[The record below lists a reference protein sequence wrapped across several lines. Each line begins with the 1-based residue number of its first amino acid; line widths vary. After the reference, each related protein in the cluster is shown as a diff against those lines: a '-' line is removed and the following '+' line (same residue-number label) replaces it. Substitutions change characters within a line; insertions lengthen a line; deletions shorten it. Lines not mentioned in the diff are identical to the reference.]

1 MPGKTLYFDCQ
12 CGVETYV
19 AEEDG
24 KLVECSFESANNANI
39 IGNIYKGKVTNI
51 LNGMQAAFVNCG
63 LERNCYI
70 SVEDLYPDHTKYE
83 GEEID
88 IPKSLNLKVGDEIM
102 VQITKAPV
110 ANKGA
115 KITTNITFVGNYGI
129 YMPTTPFIGVS
140 KKITDEDV
148 RQTLIDTATSAV
160 IDDEGIIVRTAAPFA
175 KKEELI
181 AECQYV
187 RSLYAAIKKN
197 FETAQVGDLLYAEM
211 PLYVRVLRDEGF
223 KELGEV
229 HVGTK
234 DLYKHVNNILGLS
247 PNAGKVPIV
256 LHEGGRDMLFDA
268 GLSDQLINIMQPR
281 VDLENGGYLIIEH
294 TEALTSI
301 DVNTGSFTGAKSLE
315 ETVFYTN
322 ILAAKEIARQVKL
335 RNLGGIFIVDFIDMT
350 DEEHQQAIVEI
361 LERHLAND
369 KSHCHVLP
377 MSKLGLVEFT
387 RKRAGTPPANLMTK
401 PCKHCHNAGY
411 TRSPEFVLFDFRA
424 KLLDILAKGSK
435 NVFIDMNYDIAQKLL
450 NWQSMSESIKR
461 SYPDAKIYVTPHRS
475 YSEESLI
482 FRADDNAHPDE
493 KALLLY

>member
-1 MPGKTLYFDCQ
+1 MSVKTLYFDCQ
-12 CGVETYV
+12 CGVESYV

-24 KLVECSFESANNANI
+24 KLVECSFESQENANL

-70 SVEDLYPDHTKYE
+70 SVENLYPDHTKYD
-83 GEEID
+83 GGEID
-88 IPKSLNLKVGDEIM
+88 IPATLNLNVGDEIM

-115 KITTNITFVGNYGI
+115 KVTTNITFVGNYGI

-140 KKITDEDV
+140 RKITDEET
-148 RQTLIDTATSAV
+148 RQILIDTATNAV
-160 IDDEGIIVRTAAPFA
+160 MDDEGVIIRTAAPFA
-175 KKEELI
+175 KKEQLVGELG
-181 AECQYV
+181 YV
-187 RSLYAAIKKN
+187 RTLYAKIKEN
-197 FETAQVGDLLYAEM
+197 FAVAQVGDLLYAEM

-229 HVGTK
+229 HVGTRE
-234 DLYKHVNNILGLS
+234 LYKHVNNILGLS
-247 PNAGKVPIV
+247 PNAGKVPVV
-256 LHEGGRDMLFDA
+256 LHDDGKDMLFDA
-268 GLSDQLINIMQPR
+268 GLSEQLIGLMQPR
-281 VDLENGGYLIIEH
+281 VDLPNGGYLIIEH

-350 DEEHQQAIVEI
+350 DEEHQQSIVEI
-361 LERHLAND
+361 LERELAKD
-369 KSHCHVLP
+369 KSRCHVLP
-377 MSKLGLVEFT
+377 MSKFGLVEFT

-411 TRSPEFVLFDFRA
+411 TRSSEFILFDFRA
-424 KLLDILAKGSK
+424 KLFDILAKGSNK
-435 NVFIDMNYDIAQKLL
+435 VFIDMNYNIAQRLL
-450 NWQSMSESIKR
+450 NWQAMTDGIRS
-461 SYPDAKIYVTPHRS
+461 SYPSAKIYITPHRS

-482 FRADDNAHPDE
+482 FRADDNATPDE